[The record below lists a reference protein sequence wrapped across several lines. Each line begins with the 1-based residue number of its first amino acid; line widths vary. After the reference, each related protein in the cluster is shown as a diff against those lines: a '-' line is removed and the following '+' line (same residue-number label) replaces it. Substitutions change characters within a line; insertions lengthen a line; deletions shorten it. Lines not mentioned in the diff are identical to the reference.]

1 MARSLS
7 YYRQNDSECNIAVSD
22 RALVV
27 NCAGRVVFRTPFT
40 SDRPQG
46 RKDYYLLYCTRGSM
60 RIHLNGQ
67 EQHMRPGD
75 LAILPPGRAYFYEFD
90 GSGELV
96 YFWTHFTGSA
106 APACIRRAG
115 IGMDQ
120 LLPVGLDEA
129 LAATFQNLMDSF
141 ILMDGWQQE
150 EAAGRLLVLLSA
162 LGRAAAGR
170 HVRPATAPIRRSLT
184 HMEANYGG
192 PITLTEL
199 ANMEFLSV
207 SRYSALFRACTGIP
221 PKEYLIRLRM
231 RSAMELLTRTD
242 MSVTQVARAV
252 GYADPLYFSRLFK
265 KRMGT
270 PPSEVRRALR

>member
-22 RALVV
+22 QALVV

-60 RIHLNGQ
+60 RIRLNGQ

-129 LAATFQNLMDSF
+129 LAA
-141 ILMDGWQQE
+141 
-150 EAAGRLLVLLSA
+150 
-162 LGRAAAGR
+162 
-170 HVRPATAPIRRSLT
+170 RS
-184 HMEANYGG
+184 
-192 PITLTEL
+192 
-199 ANMEFLSV
+199 
-207 SRYSALFRACTGIP
+207 
-221 PKEYLIRLRM
+221 
-231 RSAMELLTRTD
+231 RT
-242 MSVTQVARAV
+242 
-252 GYADPLYFSRLFK
+252 
-265 KRMGT
+265 
-270 PPSEVRRALR
+270 